1 MSENNNPSE
10 AEKYLVR
17 RAWDF
22 LKYLGL
28 SEQSIH
34 LAIAMNGFSMKTME
48 LVLNKSFELTSVP
61 WADRELTSFKQCEG
75 LWRDQK
81 TGDGNVRMILVD
93 RNWDDRIGP
102 KGKPWV
108 NAYFDL
114 AATLSAEKLAAKE

>member
-10 AEKYLVR
+10 GEKYLVR
-17 RAWDF
+17 RAWAF

-34 LAIAMNGFSMKTME
+34 LAIEMNGFSMKTME
-48 LVLNKSFELTSVP
+48 LVLNKSFELP
-61 WADRELTSFKQCEG
+61 NFKKLTSFKQCEG
-75 LWRDQK
+75 LWR
-81 TGDGNVRMILVD
+81 GNVRRLLVD
-93 RNWDDRIGP
+93 RNWDVRIGS

-114 AATLSAEKLAAKE
+114 AATLSAEKLATKE

>member
-10 AEKYLVR
+10 GEKYLVR
-17 RAWDF
+17 RAWDS

-34 LAIAMNGFSMKTME
+34 LAIEMNGFSMKTME
-48 LVLNKSFELTSVP
+48 LVLNKSFELP
-61 WADRELTSFKQCEG
+61 NFKKLTSFKQCEG
-75 LWRDQK
+75 LWRDQE
-81 TGDGNVRMILVD
+81 TGTGNVRMILVD
-93 RNWDDRIGP
+93 RNWDDRIPP